1 MMVWQKLILTT
12 ESAMV
17 GQLETCLNEEGAV
30 AVTLEDAALNESG
43 NPAGSAD
50 VPGPGENGPGRKPDD
65 PGKSLYETT
74 PAQMSVW
81 SELRLTGLFDSRVD
95 IQAVIRRLESKC
107 QRELKFQVEE
117 LQDQIW
123 ETVWQENFKPMRF
136 GEKLWVCPSWCDP
149 PQPAAVNLIID
160 PGQAFGT
167 GTHQTT
173 ALCLEWLEKQNLS
186 GKTVVDFGCGSG
198 ILAIAALLLG
208 TEQVIAIDND
218 PMAIAETQGNRRK
231 NNLDESKLRVIPA
244 DQLPSI
250 QADIVVANILARPL
264 IELAAVIVSL
274 TKPAG
279 SVLLSGILSDQ
290 TDEVC
295 RAYETELDIVG
306 IQTRDGWICVH
317 GQRRA

>member
-12 ESAMV
+12 ESSLAD
-17 GQLETCLNEEGAV
+17 QLETCLNEEGAV
-30 AVTLEDAALNESG
+30 AVTLEDAVVHTSG
-43 NPAGSAD
+43 DQAGSTH
-50 VPGPGENGPGRKPDD
+50 DD
-65 PGKSLYETT
+65 PRQSLYEIA
-74 PAQMSVW
+74 PADMSVW

-95 IQAVIRRLESKC
+95 IQQVIRRLESRC
-107 QRELKFQVEE
+107 QRELTFQVEE

-123 ETVWQENFKPMRF
+123 ETAWQEKFRPMRF
-136 GEKLWVCPSWCDP
+136 GERLWVCPSWYDP
-149 PQPAAVNLIID
+149 PQPTAVNVMVD

-173 ALCLEWLEKQNLS
+173 ALCLEWLEEQNLS
-186 GKTVVDFGCGSG
+186 GKTIIDYGCGSG

-208 TEQVIAIDND
+208 SEQVTAIDND
-218 PMAIAETQGNRRK
+218 PMAIAETEGNRRK
-231 NNLDESKLRVIPA
+231 NNLDESRLRVIPA

-264 IELAAVIVSL
+264 IELASLIISL

-290 TDEVC
+290 RDEVC
-295 RAYETELDIVG
+295 KAYETEVDIKG
-306 IQTRDGWICVH
+306 IQTRNGWICVH
-317 GQRRA
+317 GQRHA